1 MKEGYRRIKQYDGG
15 HFDPGKLLHEFP
27 RLMSNLSEGLPG
39 LGYSPRLVSVYLDTI
54 IYVSIASFR

>member
-1 MKEGYRRIKQYDGG
+1 MMVGI
-15 HFDPGKLLHEFP
+15 FDPGKLLHEFP